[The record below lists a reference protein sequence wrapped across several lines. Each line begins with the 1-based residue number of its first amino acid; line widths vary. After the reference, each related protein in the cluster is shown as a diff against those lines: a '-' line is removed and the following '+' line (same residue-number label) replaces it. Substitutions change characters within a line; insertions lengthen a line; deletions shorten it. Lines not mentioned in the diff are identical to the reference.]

1 MDAFDSQRSSLVYE
15 DDLLES
21 NPFADTPSRSTE
33 LRKSVVNNIPDN
45 DGETRVEE
53 ETPQPTT
60 TTIAAEQEPI
70 SEEAHV
76 EEAEDDIHQGELAQ
90 SPIEIVNQQIEELHL
105 EQPEVETA
113 SQVRHLNTILGLFIT
128 HTQVQV

>member
-1 MDAFDSQRSSLVYE
+1 MDAFDSQRSSLIYE

-53 ETPQPTT
+53 ETPPTT
-60 TTIAAEQEPI
+60 ATTATAEQEQT
-70 SEEAHV
+70 SEENNA
-76 EEAEDDIHQGELAQ
+76 EEVEDDIHQGELAQ
-90 SPIEIVNQQIEELHL
+90 SPVETVNQQIEDLHL

-113 SQVRHLNTILGLFIT
+113 SQVRRLKTILGLFIT
-128 HTQVQV
+128 HA